1 MAWETLP
8 VALKLMFGSEGGYSN
23 SKTDSGGPTKFG
35 ITHKTLAAHRGL
47 ASVTAAQVK
56 ALTLQEATEIYERS
70 YWSQSGGDLLPVGL
84 DYAAFDF
91 GVNSHPTTA
100 VKKLQKVLGI
110 RQDGHAGEITARAAA
125 TYPGGVQKLIR
136 DFCDERMVYL
146 RSLGG
151 PQGFGPNGRGWTIRV
166 TGKDPKKEWKDQ
178 PGVVGNAIRIAG
190 SARQSPMVQTDS
202 PAPVPVSA
210 PPEAQAKADVKST
223 AGDRQE
229 AGSLGTAGRPHV
241 GRCCAD
247 GRQRSGPMGFCRR
260 HGCSRRCWRLVFRP
274 PRSRG
279 QVMFSTPRIIGLLA
293 IIAVIGAAALWIYRE
308 GGEDTRN
315 ATERQNNEAAT
326 RADEGALAYDACRNA
341 SRVWSFGTGEC
352 LRPEARGRD

>member
-1 MAWETLP
+1 MARETLP

-91 GVNSHPTTA
+91 GVNSGPTTA

-110 RQDGHAGEITARAAA
+110 RQDGHVGEDTAKAAL

-136 DFCDERMVYL
+136 DFCDERMRYL
-146 RSLGG
+146 RSLKGS
-151 PQGFGPNGRGWTIRV
+151 QGFGPNGRGWTIRV

-178 PGVVGNAIRIAG
+178 PGIVGNAIRIAG
-190 SARQSPMVQTDS
+190 TARQSPMSQTA
-202 PAPVPVSA
+202 APVPVSA
-210 PPEAQAKADVKST
+210 PPEARAKADVKST
-223 AGDRQE
+223 GLLEIVQKPEAWGPLGGLMSAGAALT
-229 AGSLGTAGRPHV
+229 AGS
-241 GRCCAD
+241 
-247 GRQRSGPMGFCRR
+247 GPVQWAF
-260 HGCSRRCWRLVFRP
+260 
-274 PRSRG
+274 
-279 QVMFSTPRIIGLLA
+279 
-293 IIAVIGAAALWIYRE
+293 AAAMVAAVAVGIWYFVHRVRE
-308 GGEDTRN
+308 GK
-315 ATERQNNEAAT
+315 
-326 RADEGALAYDACRNA
+326 
-341 SRVWSFGTGEC
+341 
-352 LRPEARGRD
+352 

>member
-23 SKTDSGGPTKFG
+23 SKTDSGGPTKLG

-84 DYAAFDF
+84 DYAAFDY

-223 AGDRQE
+223 GLLEIVKKPEAWGPLGGLMSAGAALT
-229 AGSLGTAGRPHV
+229 AGS
-241 GRCCAD
+241 
-247 GRQRSGPMGFCRR
+247 GPVQWAF
-260 HGCSRRCWRLVFRP
+260 
-274 PRSRG
+274 
-279 QVMFSTPRIIGLLA
+279 
-293 IIAVIGAAALWIYRE
+293 AAAMVAAVAVGVWYFVHRVRE
-308 GGEDTRN
+308 DK
-315 ATERQNNEAAT
+315 
-326 RADEGALAYDACRNA
+326 
-341 SRVWSFGTGEC
+341 
-352 LRPEARGRD
+352 